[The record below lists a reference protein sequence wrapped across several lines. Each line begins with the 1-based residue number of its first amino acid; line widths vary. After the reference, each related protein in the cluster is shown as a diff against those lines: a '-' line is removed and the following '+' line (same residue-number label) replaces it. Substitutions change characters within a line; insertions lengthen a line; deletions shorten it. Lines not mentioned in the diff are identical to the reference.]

1 MRCPPR
7 EQTLLLTMP
16 GKEFD
21 VCCVS
26 AALRCGG
33 GEADLRKEEMMS
45 KMSLGVD
52 VTVKII
58 SLIHDC
64 DIKGKVK

>member
-7 EQTLLLTMP
+7 EQTLLLVRP
-16 GKEFD
+16 GERSS

-26 AALRCGG
+26 AAVRACGG
-33 GEADLRKEEMMS
+33 GEADLRKQEMML

-52 VTVKII
+52 I
-58 SLIHDC
+58 L
-64 DIKGKVK
+64 